1 MEDAKEKILFI
12 PFKGVGPHRFIDLF
26 SMQSTRWYARTRKDD
41 EGNIIPWK
49 RNEANLRNPMS
60 VFSYIE
66 MEKAAYKQ
74 YNDEIVGIRE
84 EEEYEQYSNKE
95 TKS

>member
-1 MEDAKEKILFI
+1 
-12 PFKGVGPHRFIDLF
+12 
-26 SMQSTRWYARTRKDD
+26 
-41 EGNIIPWK
+41 
-49 RNEANLRNPMS
+49 MS

-95 TKS
+95 AKS